1 MTGDFEA
8 LGDAVTGAALAGVLE
23 PQASGPTA
31 QLAQGPDRET
41 APCLNCGSALL
52 GNHCHSC
59 GQKAKVHRTLGAFWH
74 DFLHS
79 IFHFEGK
86 VWRTVPLLFLKPGE
100 LTRRYVHGE
109 RAKFVSPLALFLFS
123 VFLMFATFSLGGD
136 PIADVN
142 PAEQQVA
149 SAKRAEIAQELKKV
163 QQELGQLKQAG
174 NPQAAAAIGALESR
188 IAKLQV
194 ADTLAEGVQTSK
206 VRIEMGGFD
215 SGSKWLNQ
223 RVKHALENQELLL
236 YRLQSS
242 AYKYSWLLILM
253 SVPLMWLLFPFRRD
267 LRMFDH
273 AVFVTYSIAFVSLLL
288 VVMALLA
295 LVGLESDWMLLAVPI
310 HMFLQLKH
318 AYGLTIRSALWRTCA
333 LMAIAGLVFAVFAV
347 LLLALGVMG

>member
-1 MTGDFEA
+1 MTGDIEA

-23 PQASGPTA
+23 PQASGTTA
-31 QLAQGPDRET
+31 QLAQGPDSET
-41 APCLNCGSALL
+41 APCLNCGASLL

-86 VWRTVPLLFLKPGE
+86 VWRTLPLLFLKPGE

-109 RAKFVSPLALFLFS
+109 RARFVSPLALFLFS

-136 PIADVN
+136 PITDVSPADK
-142 PAEQQVA
+142 QQATV
-149 SAKRAEIAQELKKV
+149 KRAEIAQILKKARV
-163 QQELGQLKQAG
+163 ELSQMKQAG
-174 NPQAAAAIGALESR
+174 APDQQAIKALESR
-188 IAKLQV
+188 IA
-194 ADTLAEGVQTSK
+194 
-206 VRIEMGGFD
+206 RIELADQLTESVEKSKFRIEIGDFD

-223 RVKHALENQELLL
+223 RVEHATDNPELLL
-236 YRLQSS
+236 YRMKSS
-242 AYKYSWLLILM
+242 AYKYSWLLIFM
-253 SVPLMWLLFPFRRD
+253 SVPLMWLLFPLRRD

-288 VVMALLA
+288 VVMGLLG
-295 LVGLESDWMLLAVPI
+295 LVGLPAEWLFLAVPI
-310 HMFLQLKH
+310 HMFLQLKR
-318 AYGLTIRSALWRTCA
+318 AYGLTVGSALWRTCA
-333 LMAIAGLVFAVFAV
+333 LVAIAGLVFAVFAV